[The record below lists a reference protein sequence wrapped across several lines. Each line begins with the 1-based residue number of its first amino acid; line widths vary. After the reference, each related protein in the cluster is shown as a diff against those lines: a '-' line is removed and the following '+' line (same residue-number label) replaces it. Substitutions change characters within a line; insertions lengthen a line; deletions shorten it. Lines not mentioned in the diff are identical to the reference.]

1 MTLPALR
8 IILADLAKCIPETIH
23 ADSTWDAIFGK
34 DWLDDGIWPPQ
45 VIICDAL
52 ETATER
58 AIPWCDAMA
67 WKTPGDVA
75 RWLEAREEKPFGDP
89 PDRA

>member
-8 IILADLAKCIPETIH
+8 LILADLAKCIPETIH
-23 ADSTWDAIFGK
+23 ADSTWGAIFGP

-58 AIPWCDAMA
+58 TIKWDDAME
-67 WKTPGDVA
+67 WRTVQDV
-75 RWLEAREEKPFGDP
+75 LDFLDAREAGD
-89 PDRA
+89 RG

>member
-8 IILADLAKCIPETIH
+8 LILADLAKVIPETILP
-23 ADSTWDAIFGK
+23 DSTWDAIFGP

-58 AIPWCDAMA
+58 TIPWADAMK
-67 WKTPGDVA
+67 WRTVQDVVDF
-75 RWLEAREEKPFGDP
+75 LEARECE
-89 PDRA
+89 DRG

>member
-8 IILADLAKCIPETIH
+8 LILADLAKCIPETILP
-23 ADSTWDAIFGK
+23 DSTWDAIFGK
-34 DWLDDGIWPPQ
+34 DWRDDGIWPPQ

-58 AIPWCDAMA
+58 TISWADAMK
-67 WKTPGDVA
+67 WRTVQDVLDF
-75 RWLEAREEKPFGDP
+75 LEAREAEERG
-89 PDRA
+89 